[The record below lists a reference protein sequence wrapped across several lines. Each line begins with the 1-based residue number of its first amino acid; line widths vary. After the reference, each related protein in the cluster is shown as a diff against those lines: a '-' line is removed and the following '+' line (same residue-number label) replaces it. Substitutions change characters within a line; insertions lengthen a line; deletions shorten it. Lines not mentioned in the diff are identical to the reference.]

1 MLKEHCCAS
10 LYWHSVVQHFLQC
23 LSVTNTAVKST
34 VCVCKLHYSPCSI
47 VPISHSL
54 SSVLSPFL
62 FKLAFRETTV
72 YYPFI
77 QKIAL
82 HPKSH
87 ILYTA
92 VHTHTNWQGIK
103 LHSCILQSGKTH
115 THKHTQRKDKK
126 SADPRKHKVCLR
138 QSISLVLWTKWRYMV
153 TLKLNVYGGV

>member
-1 MLKEHCCAS
+1 MKLLIEYLHTMLKEHCCAS
-10 LYWHSVVQHFLQC
+10 LYWHSVVQHLLQC

-87 ILYTA
+87 ILYTV
-92 VHTHTNWQGIK
+92 VHTHT
-103 LHSCILQSGKTH
+103 HTH
-115 THKHTQRKDKK
+115 THTQTGKESSSTPVYYNLGRHTHTNTHREKTRKVLIRGSIKFACVRV
-126 SADPRKHKVCLR
+126 SA
-138 QSISLVLWTKWRYMV
+138 
-153 TLKLNVYGGV
+153 